1 MVEAAANG
9 AYVRFKPA
17 AWQACGPEHGL
28 PTGLTAANADE
39 DALQWALLRPQLLFL
54 VRWPDPRQVPEA
66 VGWGNTV
73 RVCALLGRRQSA
85 AFLVAQLLGMDSAR
99 CQQVLL
105 LLWRQGC
112 LQSTGSGPGAAP
124 STAGSLSDP
133 VPTTPAG
140 SFIVR
145 LWRRLAGLGQD

>member
-1 MVEAAANG
+1 MGEVTANR
-9 AYVRFKPA
+9 ARERFRPA

-28 PTGLTAANADE
+28 YTGLATVGADE
-39 DALQWALLRPQLLFL
+39 DARQWAVLRPQLLFL

-112 LQSTGSGPGAAP
+112 LQSTGNGQGAVP

-133 VPTTPAG
+133 APTTPAG

-145 LWRRLAGLGQD
+145 LWRRLAGLDQY